1 MAYYRIYRPRTI
13 DCVATPQKI
22 MTATEVPLPI
32 RQAASIQFKTLI
44 NSRWVSSPPDLIYY

>member
-1 MAYYRIYRPRTI
+1 
-13 DCVATPQKI
+13 VAGYVVGLLKI

-44 NSRWVSSPPDLIYY
+44 NSRWVSSPPLQI